1 MKNKNKEKE
10 KYFSA
15 AEKGSFAEFTVE
27 KRFKKI
33 FEDYCSGNYEK
44 FIETPMLEIFFDDK
58 PSSSQ
63 DICEEETTT
72 QKKEENDS
80 DEKGKGANAITITIE
95 HFNKIKNDDEI
106 KAKEKYKSFPNII
119 ELFLSLFKQKIDE
132 QAICGIDYS
141 KKCEVAQSIS
151 ELTLRDCIYNAPF
164 FEAEVLFYHA
174 LLAQKEYFSNKNDFF
189 ASGKKFSI
197 INGNEDFIQHLKSLF
212 SKKDREKE
220 FGTDDEKKY
229 FKKSLLYC
237 LSANTSDL
245 SQLNSKDRFD
255 FKANDITVLCDDSES
270 VYEFLKTLCTEK
282 EKHRRFDII
291 CDNCG
296 KELFSDLF
304 LACYFLHLKFADEV
318 IFHVKKYPFFVSDAT
333 ENDFGFLLQSILT
346 KDKDIEECRDYL
358 NSGKI
363 KVETNDFWTSPR
375 TFNELKEADSDLYKE
390 LTKSSLII
398 VKGDLNYRRLVED
411 KNWNYDE
418 SFIKLT
424 ENVFGDVPI
433 LAPRVIKSDVL
444 VGVSS
449 AMYHLAKST
458 ESVNSSIENSFKAN
472 GKWAVIHFNPKKK
485 LKEKILSFFKK
496 KNNDNS
502 DKNVPKDKK
511 NVSEQ
516 KKKKKEKTVEEKIY
530 SKGAII
536 VISLISALL
545 LVSFIFCAASP
556 IFSAINF
563 IANKINDT
571 KNQVYFSSFAFD
583 GKSSVDFAFLLAGY
597 ALFFA
602 GTILVPKF
610 LLKEKVSEEVKIQLD
625 ERLKTEIK
633 TSCKNEID
641 ELIGN
646 SKRHAADWAR
656 MTAFFLTG
664 KELYI
669 WSTGWCFHSVKRYL
683 DYSQMKASKE
693 ICDFL
698 NFIRNTILKK
708 NMTSFFEPDELDF
721 KKYLKTEA
729 DKYKE
734 TDIARPALRALKD
747 IADVEF
753 FMHTN
758 SLCSKVDSEI
768 QTVANSVSFYAGSF
782 ARYLTVSFLKYFAKE
797 RKEMDLSE
805 EENLFKELFKI
816 SRYCNEEEYSEQYN
830 KFLKARIAEIK
841 MHGVSSKG
849 NFKKDDEFKICKEI
863 YSKEDLN
870 GKEKDFKNE
879 RFYIEPSSEF
889 KLE

>member
-1 MKNKNKEKE
+1 MEIMKNKSKEKE

-44 FIETPMLEIFFDDK
+44 FIETPILEIFFDEK
-58 PSSSQ
+58 ASSSQ
-63 DICEEETTT
+63 TSCEAENAKSN
-72 QKKEENDS
+72 KKNNDS
-80 DEKGKGANAITITIE
+80 DEKEKNRNIIVIN
-95 HFNKIKNDDEI
+95 HFSKIKT
-106 KAKEKYKSFPNII
+106 KEEYKIFYNIVGA
-119 ELFLSLFKQKIDE
+119 FLKSFKQKLDE
-132 QAICGIDYS
+132 QSIYGIDYNKKFDAS
-141 KKCEVAQSIS
+141 KNVN
-151 ELTLRDCIYNAPF
+151 ELTLKDCFYNAPF

-197 INGNEDFIQHLKSLF
+197 INGNEDFIHHLKSLF

-220 FGTDDEKKY
+220 FGKDDEKKY

-270 VYEFLKTLCTEK
+270 VYEFLKTLGTEK
-282 EKHRRFDII
+282 EKHRRFGII

-304 LACYFLHLKFADEV
+304 LAYYFLHLKFADEV
-318 IFHVKKYPFFVSDAT
+318 VFHVKKYPFFVSDAT

-346 KDKDIEECRDYL
+346 KDKDIEECSDYL

-363 KVETNDFWTSPR
+363 KVETSDFWTSPK

-418 SFIKLT
+418 PFIKLT
-424 ENVFGDVPI
+424 ENVFGNVPI

-458 ESVNSSIENSFKAN
+458 ESVNSSIENSFKVN

-496 KNNDNS
+496 KNNDKS
-502 DKNVPKDKK
+502 DENVSKDKK

-516 KKKKKEKTVEEKIY
+516 KKKKKEKTAEEKIY
-530 SKGAII
+530 SKGAIT

-545 LVSFIFCAASP
+545 FASFVFCAASP

-563 IANKINDT
+563 IANNGNDT
-571 KNQVYFSSFAFD
+571 KNQAYFSSFAFD
-583 GKSSVDFAFLLAGY
+583 GKSSVDFTFLLAGY

-610 LLKEKVSEEVKIQLD
+610 LLKEKVSDEVKMQLD
-625 ERLKTEIK
+625 ERLKSEIK
-633 TSCKNEID
+633 ASCKNEID
-641 ELIGN
+641 ELISN

-683 DYSQMKASKE
+683 DYSQMKTSKE
-693 ICDFL
+693 TCDFL
-698 NFIRNTILKK
+698 NFIRCTILKE
-708 NMTSFFEPDELDF
+708 NMVLFFKPDELNF
-721 KKYLKTEA
+721 ERYLKTEA
-729 DKYKE
+729 DKYKD
-734 TDIARPALRALKD
+734 TDITRPALRVLKD
-747 IADVEF
+747 IIDVEF

-768 QTVANSVSFYAGSF
+768 QKTVIRVSCYVGYF
-782 ARYLTVSFLKYFAKE
+782 ARYLIVSFLKYFAEKRNE
-797 RKEMDLSE
+797 LDAGE
-805 EENLFKELFKI
+805 EEKLFKELFEI
-816 SRYCNEEEYSEQYN
+816 SRYCNEEYN
-830 KFLKARIAEIK
+830 KPQI
-841 MHGVSSKG
+841 
-849 NFKKDDEFKICKEI
+849 
-863 YSKEDLN
+863 
-870 GKEKDFKNE
+870 
-879 RFYIEPSSEF
+879 
-889 KLE
+889 